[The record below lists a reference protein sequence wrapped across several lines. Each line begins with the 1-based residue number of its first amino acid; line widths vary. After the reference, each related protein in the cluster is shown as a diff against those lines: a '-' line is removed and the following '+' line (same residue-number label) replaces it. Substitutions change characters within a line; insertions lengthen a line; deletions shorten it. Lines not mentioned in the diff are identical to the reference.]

1 MVVSVHDDVVVIRD
15 VTLIR
20 RLFSS
25 YTKDGEEKGEKGED
39 PTPFPTR
46 RDPSLEQTNRLD
58 SSSKTWDGRRK
69 KKKGTGRLV
78 VQSPVGKKVSDYG
91 RAPL

>member
-1 MVVSVHDDVVVIRD
+1 MVVSVHDDVVLIRD

-25 YTKDGEEKGEKGED
+25 YTKVGEEKGVKGED

-69 KKKGTGRLV
+69 KDETFVSIASSGLEKRGSTGIRL
-78 VQSPVGKKVSDYG
+78 
-91 RAPL
+91 